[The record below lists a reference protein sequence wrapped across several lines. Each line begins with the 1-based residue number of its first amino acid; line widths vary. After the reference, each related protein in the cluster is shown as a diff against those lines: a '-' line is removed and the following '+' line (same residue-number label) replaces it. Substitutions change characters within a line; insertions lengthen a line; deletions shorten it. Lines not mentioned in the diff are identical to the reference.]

1 MMLAK
6 NAEPKRSSSDLSS
19 AAIEDARDGQQSV
32 ENLNVSVEGNP
43 LLEPDRTSTSVV
55 ERQTSRLKRNME
67 DDQTLTNNSRL
78 DPETG
83 PPNNNIAPP
92 DGRMLEKRLLES
104 RETSASSKAVCS
116 SSNCDK
122 LQFLSRSYTSKEE
135 FIREYKKL
143 YCRKAKAEELYL
155 LVLTKLEEAILDGNV
170 DSLKKLSNF
179 IDYISDAEDQVTLR
193 DYYDNANNP
202 VKSTNLVILACKHNK
217 VKILEYLLG
226 SNSKILSDLS
236 VGIRETTILPDDED
250 ETCHNAFYYA
260 IRSGNVELLDT
271 LINKWPG
278 NYFAVHFREL
288 DEILSRAYEELKLK
302 NVPLSEEIEIFVEN
316 KLINLRFFSSA
327 SEQDQNVKS
336 YLNNIRERIELVLQN
351 ISLLKAEYSNT
362 EKVDEKFLFI
372 AKFIAQNIHVLK
384 QQLKSTYN
392 RLPWEEMEFCLI
404 SFVSSHIKRQEI
416 NLFYNATLNKS
427 KILNHLENFAKELK
441 EEKDIIEGVD
451 IGKFYDLPKLKRER
465 VVAEIVSNYPQFG
478 ELYSDYQQIRDIHSL
493 EKISDY
499 IKLALSANPKQR
511 EGQLIITRV
520 LQVIGEYLKNT
531 LESPKLS
538 STTIELLLLSL
549 PRNTREVIIDLR
561 NSLSHAYSLSKR
573 TEIAENADI
582 NFFIRVQNDT
592 TRIDNVITDIL
603 YNNKIKMIRIL
614 LTKIT
619 SSESLDEIKEVARIF
634 SNVELD
640 KMIAE
645 SFKVMEH
652 DKLEKLIKELSNSIT
667 DKTNYEKELFNQIN
681 NIINGARTQSENIR
695 TDYITGFGS
704 LKCLSTSMSD
714 NKIDHNFIRGIKFFA
729 TKTLKNIPVQMESH
743 NLKEITN
750 LSMTISRSASLRIKD
765 DSLDKVNRLT
775 CEIVYIAEF
784 GTGDIK
790 WIEELRD
797 KLNVKGSFIPIYKQ
811 TKAYNITEG
820 KYNNQLKLKLS
831 ELKSILRNNALSGK
845 LIKKLPSYKRNKKL
859 QAVVEML
866 VLDIMSILGRS
877 EKHLENNLLFLDDNT
892 PLLTGKCLRN
902 HLAHDNTL
910 VDILLFDPSIVIISN
925 AKKLISENV
934 IKSKKKV
941 GKLVRDDPSKLKDK
955 YDQSLITI
963 TNQEKMFAAIEKGNL
978 EDLKS
983 YLRKGADIN
992 ARSINS
998 SNTLHFAAR
1007 GPGLEVV
1014 KFIID
1019 QKLGVNIKDVNG
1031 QSPLHIAAAHGRK
1044 DIVEFFIR
1052 ETGVYVDDVDN
1063 SGKTS
1068 LHIAAENG
1076 HKDAVEILL
1085 KNNAN
1090 TTTKD
1095 IFGSSPLHHAIKNNH
1110 IDVAKIMLEKEAN
1123 VDINETMGGFTS
1135 LHIAAERGYLGLV
1148 NFLLKKEANVNARN
1162 DRGGIPLHTAALNG
1176 HLEVVNALILKGA
1189 DVNSRVIDG
1198 CTSLHHAVESGHEK
1212 IANILLKHGANVNV
1226 ADKTYNNTPLHYA
1239 AKDGHEKIV
1248 KALLKNKANASIATV
1263 EGITPLHFAV
1273 QSGHLKIVAALL
1285 EHGVNIRAK
1294 DKNNATP
1301 LHYAAESGHKAVA
1314 ELLIKNGVEI
1324 NDKANGNLTP
1334 LYVAALKGHKDI
1346 IELLIRNKA
1355 EVRAQNIK
1363 GSTPLHAATM
1373 NGSKDIIDL
1382 LIKNKAEVDART
1394 NDGMTPLHVAALS
1407 GQKDAIA
1414 FLIKSKAEVNTSS
1427 NYGLTPLH
1435 VAIVGGHKDIVN
1447 LLIKNEAEVN
1457 VESVAGSTP
1466 LHVAVEGGNKEI
1478 VGILVANRANVN
1490 VKSNNLTP
1498 LLSAIKHNHKEIVE
1512 VLIENGASVNAESGE
1527 PLLLAVV
1534 TGRRDIVEILLK
1546 NKARVNMKGAEDAT
1560 PLHLAATRG
1569 HKEIVNALIARGANV
1584 DAMTINGTT
1593 PLYLAA
1599 QKGHEEVAE
1608 ILIANR
1614 ANVNVVNIEGTPLH
1628 IAAGRGH
1635 VNIVEVLLS
1644 NGAKVNV
1651 KDNKNR
1657 TPLELAVA
1665 HGHLQVVKMLLQY
1678 KKVDMNTKGND
1689 DWTILHIASQASNL
1703 EMVKCLVDEGSNI
1716 NAKNA
1721 SGSKPI
1727 HIAAREGYKD
1737 TVKFFL
1743 SKGLSVNELGT
1754 ANQTLLFYAAMKGQ
1768 LEVVKYL
1775 IAQGAD
1781 VNAKDSNGSTP
1792 LHIAANFGYKDV
1804 IEVLVKNGAI
1814 YNALDKLYRR
1824 PLEMAD
1830 NKDVINLLA
1839 STEKLFESVKRNSS
1853 SEVEN
1858 NIRAG
1863 AFINARNADS
1873 GTSLHYAAWKGYD
1886 GVVKILLQNKANPN
1900 ALGSKRFTPIYYAA
1914 KFSHLKIVKALLS
1927 HGAVYNAVSDNGKTP
1942 SDFTADRDI
1951 TSLFKLISESFKKV
1965 KEGNAQVIN
1974 DLNKIKDIDTI
1985 KAVMS
1990 ARNRENKTLVVAAVH
2005 SNFSKVEQLKQISQ
2019 SDVSAQI
2026 GTALVLFNQ
2035 GNYQRAL
2042 SIFRSAF
2049 ERRKEILGPDN
2060 PGTLDIQKYI
2070 ATVLYKQGIY
2080 QEALNMLEEIF
2091 QKQKEMLGL
2100 NDKNT
2105 LSTRSTIALVLHRKG
2120 KDEKAFNI
2128 YQEVYQRQKEIL
2140 GSNHSDTLNT
2150 QFHMALVL
2158 DRLGKYEEALNIN
2171 RAVFEKRKETLGTH
2185 DLATVSAK
2193 NNIAMVLA
2201 NQGKYEESLK
2211 IYKEVFEEK
2220 KIILGINHADTL
2232 RTLHNIAGVLTHQKK
2247 YHEGLKASQE
2257 VLNIQEK
2264 ALQQNHP
2271 DILNTQYNI
2280 ANVLFAQGK
2289 FISALKVYRE
2299 SLDQRK
2305 AVFGPSHPTVLDI
2318 YEKIALINYRFKL
2331 EGSEASEVLQHLQK
2345 DINIAANK
2353 GDIQTV
2359 QCLLKDG
2366 ADANDK
2372 DIDGRTPLHYAVSNG
2387 HIDIVNIL
2395 LTNGAN
2401 VNQVTN
2407 KGNTPLHTATSKCYK
2422 EIVEVLLQHISRD
2435 KLNDFINARTTSGGT
2450 TSLHVAAKNGF
2461 LEVVKSLLKHG
2472 AIYNI
2477 ENKEGKIPIDLSKD
2491 QKVTN
2496 LLKLIEELF
2505 RDIKNGNVESI
2516 SKLRAVKPDEFLA
2529 ITNGRNNQG
2538 NTLLQ
2543 VAIANGHKNVASK
2556 LLKMLKEPDQVQ
2568 LQFSPECEL
2577 DKLEN
2582 LKNAAEL
2589 HIRFSKFY
2597 LPMLRSMSQPYG
2609 SDKNTFPWKTL
2620 KEGSYYLGNAYHLVE
2635 VYKDCVPGSID
2646 NKSIQSVND
2655 MLVALEFD
2663 PKHITSG
2670 YTDEAYGGE
2679 AKCFVSK
2686 GQGTKYYKLL
2696 HSDLNKDVRS
2706 FIEMV
2711 ELNIDI
2717 PVKKFLESINQRFLS
2732 AFSKKLLEAIEND
2745 NPVAVENFIKRGV
2758 IVNFK
2763 DTDGRTPLHHAVN
2776 NGNID
2781 VVNTLLK
2788 NGAEV
2793 AQITNKGNTPL
2804 HIASSKG
2811 YTEVVE
2817 VLLQH
2822 VSHDELNDFIN
2833 ARTTSGGTTS
2843 LHVAAKNGFL
2853 EVVKSLLKHGA
2864 IYNIENKEGKI
2875 PIDLSKDQKVT
2886 NLLKLI
2892 EELFRDIKNGNV
2904 ESISKLR
2911 AVKPDEFL
2919 AVTNARNNQGN
2930 TLLQVAIANGH
2941 KNVASKLLDYIIL
2954 KSVTTSEF

>member
-1 MMLAK
+1 MHV
-6 NAEPKRSSSDLSS
+6 PK
-19 AAIEDARDGQQSV
+19 Q
-32 ENLNVSVEGNP
+32 
-43 LLEPDRTSTSVV
+43 
-55 ERQTSRLKRNME
+55 QTSFYQE
-67 DDQTLTNNSRL
+67 D
-78 DPETG
+78 
-83 PPNNNIAPP
+83 
-92 DGRMLEKRLLES
+92 K
-104 RETSASSKAVCS
+104 
-116 SSNCDK
+116 
-122 LQFLSRSYTSKEE
+122 QFLSRSYTSKEE

-143 YCRKAKAEELYL
+143 YRTKAKAEELYL
-155 LVLTKLEEAILDGNV
+155 LVLTELEEAISDGNV

-226 SNSKILSDLS
+226 NNSKILSNLS

-250 ETCHNAFYYA
+250 ETCHNGFYYA

-302 NVPLSEEIEIFVEN
+302 NVLLSEEIEIFVEN

-327 SEQDQNVKS
+327 SGQDQNVKS

-372 AKFIAQNIHVLK
+372 AKFIAQNIHILK
-384 QQLKSTYN
+384 RQLKSTYD

-404 SFVSSHIKRQEI
+404 SFVPSHIKRQEM

-427 KILNHLENFAKELK
+427 KILDHLENFAKKLK

-451 IGKFYDLPKLKRER
+451 IGKFADLPKLKRER

-478 ELYSDYQQIRDIHSL
+478 ELYSNYQQIRDIHSL

-499 IKLALSANPKQR
+499 IKLALSANPKER

-538 STTIELLLLSL
+538 STTSELLLLSL
-549 PRNTREVIIDLR
+549 PKNTREVIIDLR

-573 TEIAENADI
+573 TEIEENTDV
-582 NFFIRVQNDT
+582 NFFIGVQNDT
-592 TRIDNVITDIL
+592 KRIDNVITDIL
-603 YNNKIKMIRIL
+603 YNNKIKIVIIL
-614 LTKIT
+614 LKKIT
-619 SSESLDEIKEVARIF
+619 RSENLDEIKEVAGIF

-640 KMIAE
+640 EMITE

-652 DKLEKLIKELSNSIT
+652 DKLEKLIKELSNNIT
-667 DKTNYEKELFNQIN
+667 EKTNYEKELFNKID
-681 NIINGARTQSENIR
+681 NIINFAKTKSKNIR
-695 TDYITGFGS
+695 TDYVTAFIS
-704 LKCLSTSMSD
+704 LKSLDVGLND
-714 NKIDHNFIRGIKFFA
+714 NKIDHNVIRGIKFFA
-729 TKTLKNIPVQMESH
+729 NKTLENIPSQIESH
-743 NLKEITN
+743 NLKEIAE
-750 LSMTISRSASLRIKD
+750 LSMKISHSVRSRIQD
-765 DSLDKVNRLT
+765 DNLDKVNRLT
-775 CEIVYIAEF
+775 CEIFYIAEL
-784 GTGDIK
+784 GTGDLK
-790 WIEELRD
+790 WIEELRN
-797 KLNVKGSFIPIYKQ
+797 KLNEKGSFIPIHKQ
-811 TKAYNITEG
+811 RKAYNITEE
-820 KYNNQLKLKLS
+820 KYNNQLELKLS

-845 LIKKLPSYKRNKKL
+845 LTEKLPSYKRNKKL

-910 VDILLFDPSIVIISN
+910 VDVLLSDPSIAVILN
-925 AKKLISENV
+925 AKKLTSEN
-934 IKSKKKV
+934 IMKSKKKV
-941 GKLVRDDPSKLKDK
+941 GKSVRDDPSKLKDK
-955 YDQSLITI
+955 YDQNLITI
-963 TNQEKMFAAIEKGNL
+963 TNQEKMFAALEEGNL
-978 EDLKS
+978 EDLKN
-983 YLRKGADIN
+983 YLKKGADIN

-998 SNTLHFAAR
+998 WTTLHFAAK
-1007 GPGLEVV
+1007 GPSLEIIKFVLNQNLDVNV
-1014 KFIID
+1014 KDI
-1019 QKLGVNIKDVNG
+1019 NG
-1031 QSPLHIAAAHGRK
+1031 QSPLHIAAAYGRK
-1044 DIVEFFIR
+1044 NIVEFFIGK
-1052 ETGVYVDDVDN
+1052 TGVYVDDLDN

-1068 LHIAAENG
+1068 LHIAAKNG

-1090 TTTKD
+1090 TNTKD
-1095 IFGSSPLHHAIKNNH
+1095 IAGFSPLHYAIKNNH

-1135 LHIAAERGYLGLV
+1135 LHIAAESGYLGLV
-1148 NFLLKKEANVNARN
+1148 NFLLKNEANVNARN
-1162 DRGGIPLHTAALNG
+1162 DKEGIPLHTAALNG

-1198 CTSLHHAVESGHEK
+1198 CTPLHYAIENGHEK

-1226 ADKTYNNTPLHYA
+1226 VDKTYNNTPLHYA

-1248 KALLKNKANASIATV
+1248 KALLTNKANASIATV

-1273 QSGHLKIVAALL
+1273 QSGHLKIVVALL

-1324 NDKANGNLTP
+1324 NDKANNNLTP
-1334 LYVAALKGHKDI
+1334 LHVAALKGHKDI

-1355 EVRAQNIK
+1355 EVRAQDIK
-1363 GSTPLHAATM
+1363 GSTPLHAAAM

-1394 NDGMTPLHVAALS
+1394 NDGITPLHVAALS
-1407 GQKDAIA
+1407 GHKDAIA
-1414 FLIKSKAEVNTSS
+1414 FLIKSKAEVNTSA

-1435 VAIVGGHKDIVN
+1435 AAIVGGHKDIVN
-1447 LLIKNEAEVN
+1447 LLIKNKAKVN
-1457 VESVAGSTP
+1457 TEGIAGSTP
-1466 LHVAVEGGNKEI
+1466 LHVAVEGGHKEI
-1478 VGILVANRANVN
+1478 VGILVANRAIVN

-1512 VLIENGASVNAESGE
+1512 VLVENGASVNAEGGE
-1527 PLLLAVV
+1527 PLSLAVLA
-1534 TGRRDIVEILLK
+1534 GYRDIVEILLK
-1546 NKARVNMKGAEDAT
+1546 NKAHIDIKGPEDAT
-1560 PLHLAATRG
+1560 LLHLAAKRG
-1569 HKEIVNALIARGANV
+1569 HKGIVNALIERGANV
-1584 DAMTINGTT
+1584 DAMTINSIT

-1599 QKGHEEVAE
+1599 QEGHEEVAE
-1608 ILIANR
+1608 VLIANK
-1614 ANVNVVNIEGTPLH
+1614 ANVNFVNVEGTPLH
-1628 IAAGRGH
+1628 IAAGHGH
-1635 VNIVEVLLS
+1635 VNVVEVLLS
-1644 NGAKVNV
+1644 NRAKVNV
-1651 KDNKNR
+1651 KDNKSR

-1678 KKVDMNTKGND
+1678 KKVDMNAKGND
-1689 DWTILHIASQASNL
+1689 DWTILHIASQESNL

-1737 TVKFFL
+1737 TVEFFL
-1743 SKGLSVNELGT
+1743 SKGLSINELGT
-1754 ANQTLLFYAAMKGQ
+1754 ANQTLLHYAAMKGR

-1781 VNAKDSNGSTP
+1781 VNAKDTNGLTP
-1792 LHIAANFGYKDV
+1792 MHIAANFGYKDV
-1804 IEVLVKNGAI
+1804 IEVLLKNGAV
-1814 YNALDKLYRR
+1814 YNAVDKLCRR
-1824 PLEMAD
+1824 PLEMTND
-1830 NKDVINLLA
+1830 KDVINLLA
-1839 STEKLFESVKRNSS
+1839 STEKLFEAVKRNSS

-1858 NIRAG
+1858 YIKAG
-1863 AFINARNADS
+1863 AFVNAKNADS
-1873 GTSLHYAAWKGYD
+1873 VTPLYYAAWKGYD
-1886 GVVKILLQNKANPN
+1886 GVVNILLQNKANPN
-1900 ALGSKRFTPIYYAA
+1900 VVGNKGFTPLHYAA
-1914 KFSHLKIVKALLS
+1914 KFSHLKVVKALLS
-1927 HGAVYNAVSDNGKTP
+1927 NGAVYNAVSDSGKTP
-1942 SDFTADRDI
+1942 SDFTVDKSI
-1951 TSLFKLISESFKKV
+1951 TSLFKLVSESFKKV
-1965 KEGNAQVIN
+1965 KDGNAQVIN
-1974 DLNKIKDIDTI
+1974 DLNKIKDIDTV

-2026 GTALVLFNQ
+2026 DTALVLLNQ
-2035 GNYQRAL
+2035 GNYQKAL

-2060 PGTLDIQKYI
+2060 PGTLDIQTYI
-2070 ATVLYKQGIY
+2070 AKVLYKQGIY
-2080 QEALNMLEEIF
+2080 QEALNMLKEIF

-2100 NDKNT
+2100 NDKDT
-2105 LSTRSTIALVLHRKG
+2105 LSTRSTIALVLHRQG
-2120 KDEKAFNI
+2120 KDEEAFNI

-2158 DRLGKYEEALNIN
+2158 DKQGKYEEALNIN

-2211 IYKEVFEEK
+2211 IYKEVFEKK

-2232 RTLHNIAGVLTHQKK
+2232 RTLHNIAGVLFNQNK
-2247 YHEGLKASQE
+2247 YHEALKAFQE
-2257 VLNIQEK
+2257 VLNIQKK

-2271 DILNTQYNI
+2271 ETLNTQYNI

-2289 FISALKVYRE
+2289 WISALKVYRE

-2305 AVFGPSHPTVLDI
+2305 AVFGPSHPSVLDI
-2318 YEKIALINYRFKL
+2318 LKKIEMINFRFKL

-2345 DINIAANK
+2345 DINIAASK

-2359 QCLLKDG
+2359 QRLLKDG

-2401 VNQVTN
+2401 VSQVTN

-2435 KLNDFINARTTSGGT
+2435 KLNDFVNAKTTSSGT
-2450 TSLHVAAKNGF
+2450 TSLHVAAKGGS

-2472 AIYNI
+2472 AIYKI

-2491 QKVTN
+2491 QRVTN

-2516 SKLRAVKPDEFLA
+2516 SKLRAVKPNEFLA
-2529 ITNGRNNQG
+2529 ITNARNNQG

-2543 VAIANGHKNVASK
+2543 VAIANKHKNIATK

-2568 LQFSPECEL
+2568 SQFSPECEL
-2577 DKLEN
+2577 DQLEKLKSATEV
-2582 LKNAAEL
+2582 
-2589 HIRFSKFY
+2589 HIRFSELY
-2597 LPMLRSMSQPYG
+2597 LPMLRSMSQPY
-2609 SDKNTFPWKTL
+2609 SSEKNTSPWKTL
-2620 KEGSYYLGNAYHLVE
+2620 KEGSYYLGNAYRLVE
-2635 VYKDCVPGSID
+2635 VYKDCVPGSIN

-2655 MLVALEFD
+2655 MLVTLEFD

-2670 YTDEAYGGE
+2670 YTDEAYGGKAE
-2679 AKCFVSK
+2679 CFVSK

-2696 HSDLNKDVRS
+2696 HSELKKDVRS

-2717 PVKKFLESINQRFLS
+2717 PVKRFLESINQRLQS
-2732 AFSKKLLEAIEND
+2732 AFSEKLLEAIEND
-2745 NPVAVENFIKRGV
+2745 NPLAVENCIKRGV

-2781 VVNTLLK
+2781 VVSTLLK

-2811 YTEVVE
+2811 YREVVE
-2817 VLLQH
+2817 VLLQY
-2822 VSHDELNDFIN
+2822 VSRDELNDFIN

-2843 LHVAAKNGFL
+2843 LHVAVKNGFL

-2864 IYNIENKEGKI
+2864 TYNIENKEGKT
-2875 PIDLSKDQKVT
+2875 PINLSKDHKVA
-2886 NLLKLI
+2886 NLLKLV
-2892 EELFRDIKNGNV
+2892 EELFEGIKKGNV
-2904 ESISKLR
+2904 EIINKLR
-2911 AVKPDEFL
+2911 VVKQDEFL
-2919 AVTNARNNQGN
+2919 AVTSARNNQGN

-2941 KNVASKLLDYIIL
+2941 KNVADKLLEML
-2954 KSVTTSEF
+2954 KKPDQNLQDVNIESGVKSLKL